1 MRTFFG
7 SQARGLLAQG
17 INYHNQH
24 PKENCMKEDTRW
36 KLIAGIGLVTLSLA
50 IFTAHYLLFQDSHH
64 LSIFFVGDLA
74 FIPIEVLIVTL
85 IIDQMLE
92 SREKQR
98 RMEKLNM
105 VIGTF
110 FSTIGT
116 PLLAQLVK
124 ADSTIDRVKEHL
136 VIGADWH
143 NERFKEVQ
151 VCLNDHICS
160 IAIDH
165 VDLDALK
172 SFLISHEDFLLRLV
186 ENPMVFEHESF
197 TDLILAINHLT
208 EEVKARG
215 DLVILPPSDLDHL
228 ATDIQRVY
236 SQLIP
241 EWVKYMEYL
250 KNHYPYLFSLAIR
263 KNPFDSS
270 ASVIVR

>member
-1 MRTFFG
+1 
-7 SQARGLLAQG
+7 
-17 INYHNQH
+17 
-24 PKENCMKEDTRW
+24 MKEHTRW
-36 KLIAGIGLVTLSLA
+36 KLIAGIALVTLSLA
-50 IFTAHYLLFQDSHH
+50 LFTAHYLLFHDSHH
-64 LSIFFVGDLA
+64 LFIFLVGDIA

-92 SREKQR
+92 SRERQR

-116 PLLAQLVK
+116 PLLAQLVRT
-124 ADSTIDRVKEHL
+124 DSGIDRVKERL
-136 VIGADWH
+136 VIGTDW
-143 NERFKEVQ
+143 NNVMFKDVQ
-151 VCLNDHICS
+151 VCLKDHTCS
-160 IAIDH
+160 IDIGH
-165 VDLDALK
+165 VDRDALK

-186 ENPMVFEHESF
+186 ENPMVFEHETF

-215 DLVILPPSDLDHL
+215 DLSSLPPSDLHHL
-228 ATDIQRVY
+228 AKDIERVY

-250 KNHYPYLFSLAIR
+250 RNHYPYLFSLAMR
-263 KNPFDSS
+263 KNPFDES
-270 ASVIVR
+270 ASVIVRKTP

>member
-1 MRTFFG
+1 
-7 SQARGLLAQG
+7 
-17 INYHNQH
+17 
-24 PKENCMKEDTRW
+24 MKEDTRW

-50 IFTAHYLLFQDSHH
+50 LFTAHYLLFHDSHH
-64 LSIFFVGDLA
+64 LFIFLVGDIA

-92 SREKQR
+92 SRERQR
-98 RMEKLNM
+98 RMEKMNL

-116 PLLAQLVK
+116 PLLAQLVRV
-124 ADSTIDRVKEHL
+124 DSTIDSVKERL
-136 VIGADWH
+136 VIGTDWN
-143 NERFKEVQ
+143 NEMFKEVQ
-151 VCLNDHICS
+151 VCLKDHTCS
-160 IAIDH
+160 IDIGH
-165 VDLDALK
+165 VDRDALK

-186 ENPMVFEHESF
+186 ENPMVFEHETF

-215 DLVILPPSDLDHL
+215 DLSILPPSDLDHL
-228 ATDIQRVY
+228 TKDIQRVY

-250 KNHYPYLFSLAIR
+250 RNHYPYLFSLAMR
-263 KNPFDSS
+263 KNPFDES
-270 ASVIVR
+270 ASVIVRQSP